1 MIAPLPSVVLHAREN
16 DAVGGDADEEER
28 SGRGGVDGGAV
39 VVLQEAEL
47 DGTSMKL
54 AVGFSNPKR
63 PCARLWLTELAR
75 RSGSKLPGAELELA
89 DAQLASWAKA
99 ALVGWFYKPP
109 TKVNHR
115 PPNEAWLRPN
125 GFRFQR
131 PIRW

>member
-1 MIAPLPSVVLHAREN
+1 MPSVALQAREN

-28 SGRGGVDGGAV
+28 SGRGVVDGGAV

-54 AVGFSNPKR
+54 AIGFLNPKR
-63 PCARLWLTELAR
+63 PFARLWLTELAR

-89 DAQLASWAKA
+89 DAQLASWANA

-109 TKVNHR
+109 TKVNRR
-115 PPNEAWLRPN
+115 PQRIFARTGSGFLRH
-125 GFRFQR
+125 
-131 PIRW
+131 